1 MARSRR
7 PTISP
12 KLPLFD
18 HEGWAARLVKS
29 VRGGTDLAE
38 AIASVEAYA
47 RDVRDVECVYE
58 ATRIVGRDAEQIRKS
73 DVPIV
78 LIKQWQ
84 ERARQDFGPGVEF
97 TDRKLA
103 RFLTAMYKD
112 VQVAQIAEAVR
123 QAAAQAT
130 SPEALHDDHLASKWS
145 RVAANLEAM
154 RQSLTGGGFVPVPH
168 APQ

>member
-1 MARSRR
+1 MAKSRY
-7 PTISP
+7 PAIPP

-29 VRGGTDLAE
+29 IREGRDIND
-38 AIASVEAYA
+38 AIASVETYA
-47 RDVRDVECVYE
+47 RDVRDVECVHE
-58 ATRIVGRDAEQIRKS
+58 ATRILGRDADQIRKC
-73 DVPIV
+73 DVPLV

-84 ERARQDFGPGVEF
+84 ERALQDFGPGVEF

-103 RFLTAMYKD
+103 RFLTAMYQD
-112 VQVAQIAEAVR
+112 VRVAQIAEAVR

-130 SPEALHDDHLASKWS
+130 CLEALHDEQLASKWS
-145 RVAANLEAM
+145 RVGANLEAM
-154 RQSLTGGGFVPVPH
+154 RQSITGGGFVPVPH